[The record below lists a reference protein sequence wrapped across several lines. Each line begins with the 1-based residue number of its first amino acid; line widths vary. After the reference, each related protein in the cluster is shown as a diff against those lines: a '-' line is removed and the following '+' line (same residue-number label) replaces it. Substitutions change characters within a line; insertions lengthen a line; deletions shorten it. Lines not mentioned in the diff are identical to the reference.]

1 MRPRLLPYRA
11 DYTQRCVVPLTPARR
26 MGYVIWTFA
35 IDAENQAH
43 PLTRTATAQLYDG
56 ILDPRIPARDG
67 DGYLLASAAVELQD
81 RHPVRIT
88 RLWLSPI
95 PRSAAAHGRPI
106 TPIGSEI
113 VLAIGDA
120 LRRKL
125 RAGRVQHLGCSEHGA
140 CSALAE
146 EIASG
151 RYRGWVYADTI
162 GNARQAMYGTD
173 NPRFG

>member
-1 MRPRLLPYRA
+1 
-11 DYTQRCVVPLTPARR
+11 
-26 MGYVIWTFA
+26 MGYVIWTFT

-43 PLTRTATAQLYDG
+43 PLTRTAAAQLHDG
-56 ILDPRIPARDG
+56 IVDPRIPARDT
-67 DGYLLASAAVELQD
+67 DGYLLASAGVEFRN
-81 RHPVRIT
+81 RHPVRVT

-95 PRSAAAHGRPI
+95 PKSAAVHGRPI
-106 TPIGSEI
+106 TPIG
-113 VLAIGDA
+113 VDVVPAIEDA

-125 RAGRVQHLGCSEHGA
+125 RAGRVQQIGNSEREV

-151 RYRGWVYADTI
+151 RYRGWVYADTV
-162 GNARQAMYGTD
+162 GNARQAMYGPS